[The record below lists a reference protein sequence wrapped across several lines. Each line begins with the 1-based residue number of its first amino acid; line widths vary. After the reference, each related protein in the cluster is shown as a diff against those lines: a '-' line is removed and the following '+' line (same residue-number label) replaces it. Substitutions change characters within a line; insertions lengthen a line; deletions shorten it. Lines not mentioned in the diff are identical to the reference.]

1 MNKRLSERG
10 TFIRINPG
18 LCDDGKK
25 NNIVCHEKS
34 WQIKDLFA
42 SDLKLSKQKLA
53 DLKAGIKEVVL
64 TVIRLSLCGL

>member
-1 MNKRLSERG
+1 MME
-10 TFIRINPG
+10 
-18 LCDDGKK
+18 KK
-25 NNIVCHEKS
+25 TILFVMIKS